1 MKQLPAHKPTTD
13 GIKFGIKS
21 PCNHPAFK
29 AEGDDR
35 TTIMTST
42 NWKKKQVMLAAIQ
55 KTAKNLLESIKNRA
69 KNTLAM

>member
-13 GIKFGIKS
+13 LKFGIKS

-29 AEGDDR
+29 AEGDR

-42 NWKKKQVMLAAIQ
+42 NWKKKQVMSAAIQ
-55 KTAKNLLESIKNRA
+55 KTAKNLLESTKNRA